1 MIKNKKTFYNLKCN
15 KINYLSQNR
24 KAGLVKNIGMIK
36 NPVKISAISK
46 NFKMNKCKVL
56 VMPPRISDEDITA
69 LFNGILNIVKKKVQ
83 LETEAQLLN
92 ANYNFEQLIKQLKR
106 KEAECNRL
114 KNEILYLK
122 SKQNQS

>member
-15 KINYLSQNR
+15 KINYVSQNR

>member
-1 MIKNKKTFYNLKCN
+1 MIKNKKTFYNHKCN
-15 KINYLSQNR
+15 KINHVSQNR
-24 KAGLVKNIGMIK
+24 KSDLVYNIRMIK

-46 NFKMNKCKVL
+46 NFKLNKCKVL
-56 VMPPRISDEDITA
+56 VMPPRISDEDIAA

>member
-1 MIKNKKTFYNLKCN
+1 MIKNKKTFYNLKSN
-15 KINYLSQNR
+15 KIYHVSHNR
-24 KAGLVKNIGMIK
+24 KKGLGNNIVMIK

-46 NFKMNKCKVL
+46 NFKLNKCKVL
-56 VMPPRISDEDITA
+56 VMPLRITDEDIAA

-92 ANYNFEQLIKQLKR
+92 VNYNFEQLIKQLKH

-114 KNEILYLK
+114 KNEILFLK

>member
-15 KINYLSQNR
+15 KINHVSQNR
-24 KAGLVKNIGMIK
+24 KLSLVKNIGMIK

-46 NFKMNKCKVL
+46 NFKLNKCKVL
-56 VMPPRISDEDITA
+56 VMPPRITDEDITA